1 MKLFSMFI
9 VLIGLCACGK
19 HEVRRPNSS
28 QLLVQQSFSREE
40 QRVFLEAVINSDLE
54 KVELMIEQGI
64 KIDHEDDLGKTP
76 LQEAVIAK
84 NLIMI
89 DLLIEK
95 GADPLHKD
103 KDGKDSFSYA
113 TNDQNIVEVLNK
125 NSLPE
130 TYLNERL
137 VLSSKEAKASDEEQ
151 IRKTLTLM
159 KRLVK
164 KGADVNAADAQKN
177 TSLIYAAYNR
187 NLSIANFLVNLPNID
202 VNRSGARR
210 ATALTWAKKNGDQ
223 AMIDLLIKH
232 GAK

>member
-1 MKLFSMFI
+1 MKQGLFIFI
-9 VLIGLCACGK
+9 VLLLVSCGK
-19 HEVRRPNSS
+19 HEVNRPLNSS
-28 QLLVQQSFSREE
+28 VLVQQSYSRES
-40 QRVFLEAVINSDLE
+40 QRVFLEAVINSDIE
-54 KVELMIEQGI
+54 RVELLISQGI
-64 KIDHEDDLGKTP
+64 NIDHEDDLGKTP
-76 LQEAVIAK
+76 LLEVVIAK

-113 TNDQNIVEVLNK
+113 TNDQNIIEVLNK
-125 NSLPE
+125 NSLPA

-137 VLSSKEAKASDEEQ
+137 VLTSKEAKSSDEEQ

-159 KRLVK
+159 KRLIK

-223 AMIDLLIKH
+223 AMIDLLIKF
-232 GAK
+232 GAN